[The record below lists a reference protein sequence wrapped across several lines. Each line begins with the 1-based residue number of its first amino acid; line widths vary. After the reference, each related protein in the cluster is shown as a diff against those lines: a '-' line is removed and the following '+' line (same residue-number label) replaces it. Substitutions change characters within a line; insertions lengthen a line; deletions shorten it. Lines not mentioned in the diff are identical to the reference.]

1 MQLRRLGSYR
11 GIEYIVRLTEH
22 GLRYAMIKDGGLIA
36 IVNDDGKER
45 TPIERDGVI
54 VDVLVTK
61 VRDVSQLPSL
71 EDIQKQLDVYLDEC
85 ALEWG

>member
-1 MQLRRLGSYR
+1 MQLRRIGSHR
-11 GIEYIVRLTEH
+11 GIEYIVRLTEK
-22 GLRYAMIKDGGLIA
+22 GIRYSMIKDGGLIA

-71 EDIQKQLDVYLDEC
+71 DDVQKQIDVYLDEC
-85 ALEWG
+85 ALEWE